1 MLRLGRRPRAH
12 STSQGKETAV
22 HLKRIQKTIA
32 VGVLVLLFCAAAAL
46 GVLRLSIQ
54 SGLDKWCAVAQQSH
68 PHPGDDVAALMAYV
82 QSESHSL
89 RDRNYAVWALG
100 QARDVRALPLLE
112 RYYTGQPCDH
122 SRSLCQGELAKAIKL
137 CQDPTPNPLF
147 IRTPTARARL

>member
-1 MLRLGRRPRAH
+1 M
-12 STSQGKETAV
+12 

-46 GVLRLSIQ
+46 GGLWLSIQ
-54 SGLDKWCAVAQQSH
+54 SGLDKWCTVAQQSH

-100 QARDVRALPLLE
+100 QARDARALPLLE

-122 SRSLCQGELAKAIKL
+122 SRYLCQGELAKAIKL

-147 IRTPTARARL
+147 IRTPTARGSEHH